1 MVNSFKD
8 KETEKVFFQPRCIM
22 REKRMAPVHPG
33 EILLEQFLKPLAMS
47 QNKLALE
54 ISVPPRRINEIV
66 KGRRRVTADTAMR
79 LARFFKMA
87 PEYWMGLQADYDLD
101 VARDELEERI
111 KHEVRPCAS
120 RVI

>member
-1 MVNSFKD
+1 MK
-8 KETEKVFFQPRCIM
+8 
-22 REKRMAPVHPG
+22 EKRMAPVHPG

-47 QNKLALE
+47 QNKLAIE
-54 ISVPPRRINEIV
+54 IRVPPRRINEIV

-79 LARFFKMA
+79 LARFFKMT

-111 KHEVRPCAS
+111 KLEVRPCAL
-120 RVI
+120 RIT

>member
-1 MVNSFKD
+1 MK
-8 KETEKVFFQPRCIM
+8 
-22 REKRMAPVHPG
+22 EKRMAPVHPG

-79 LARFFKMA
+79 LARFFRMT

-111 KHEVRPCAS
+111 ESEVRPCAS
-120 RVI
+120 RVT

>member
-1 MVNSFKD
+1 MK
-8 KETEKVFFQPRCIM
+8 
-22 REKRMAPVHPG
+22 EKRMAPVHPG

-79 LARFFKMA
+79 LARFFRMT

-111 KHEVRPCAS
+111 KYEVRPCAS
-120 RVI
+120 RVT

>member
-1 MVNSFKD
+1 MK
-8 KETEKVFFQPRCIM
+8 K
-22 REKRMAPVHPG
+22 KRMAPVHPG

-47 QNKLALE
+47 QSKLAIE

-79 LARFFKMA
+79 LARFFRMT

-111 KHEVRPCAS
+111 ESEVRPCAS
-120 RVI
+120 RVT

>member
-1 MVNSFKD
+1 MK
-8 KETEKVFFQPRCIM
+8 
-22 REKRMAPVHPG
+22 EKRMAPVHPG
-33 EILLEQFLKPLAMS
+33 EILLEQYLKPLAMS
-47 QNKLALE
+47 QNKLAIE

-79 LARFFKMA
+79 LARFFKMT

-111 KHEVRPCAS
+111 KLEVRPCAS
-120 RVI
+120 RVT

>member
-1 MVNSFKD
+1 MK
-8 KETEKVFFQPRCIM
+8 K
-22 REKRMAPVHPG
+22 KRIAPVHPG

-79 LARFFKMA
+79 LARFFRMT

-111 KHEVRPCAS
+111 ESEVRPCAS
-120 RVI
+120 RVT

>member
-1 MVNSFKD
+1 M
-8 KETEKVFFQPRCIM
+8 KER
-22 REKRMAPVHPG
+22 RMAPVHPG

-54 ISVPPRRINEIV
+54 LSVPPRRINEIV

-79 LARFFKMA
+79 LARFFKMP

-101 VARDELEERI
+101 VVRDELEERV
-111 KHEVRPCAS
+111 KREVRPCAA
-120 RVI
+120 RVT

>member
-1 MVNSFKD
+1 MS
-8 KETEKVFFQPRCIM
+8 
-22 REKRMAPVHPG
+22 EKRMAPVHPG
-33 EILLEQFLKPLAMS
+33 EILLEQFLKPLALS

-79 LARFFKMA
+79 LARFFKMT

-101 VARDELEERI
+101 IARDALEEKI

-120 RVI
+120 RVT

>member
-1 MVNSFKD
+1 MKG
-8 KETEKVFFQPRCIM
+8 
-22 REKRMAPVHPG
+22 KRRAPVHPG

-79 LARFFKMA
+79 LARFFKMM

-111 KHEVRPCAS
+111 KHEVRPCTS
-120 RVI
+120 RVT

>member
-1 MVNSFKD
+1 
-8 KETEKVFFQPRCIM
+8 
-22 REKRMAPVHPG
+22 MAPVHPG

-79 LARFFKMA
+79 LARFFKMT

-101 VARDELEERI
+101 IVRDELEERI
-111 KHEVRPCAS
+111 KLEVRPCAGT
-120 RVI
+120 RNLTKRQKE

>member
-1 MVNSFKD
+1 MK
-8 KETEKVFFQPRCIM
+8 K
-22 REKRMAPVHPG
+22 KRSAPVHPG

-47 QNKLALE
+47 QNKLALQ

-79 LARFFKMA
+79 LARFFAMK

-101 VARDELEERI
+101 IARDELEERI
-111 KHEVRPCAS
+111 ELEVRPCDS
-120 RVI
+120 QVI

>member
-1 MVNSFKD
+1 MMK
-8 KETEKVFFQPRCIM
+8 
-22 REKRMAPVHPG
+22 EKRIAPVHPG

-79 LARFFKMA
+79 LARFFKMT

-101 VARDELEERI
+101 VVRDELEERI
-111 KHEVRPCAS
+111 KYEVRPCAL
-120 RVI
+120 RVT